1 MNLTSIGIHGFYV
14 KCQKF
19 FHNYL
24 LYLINRYKLGGI
36 QLRFYTKIDIWV
48 HVACLCI
55 CYQTIVFTWFLITQ
69 DTSNLWVGLG
79 TAVGWILSI
88 LLVLPFY
95 VLSYSEIKKDTL
107 VLRLGFLKQAEI
119 PYECILKVA
128 PTTKA
133 FFSFALSY
141 DRLELVCL
149 TPEHGKQTLLI
160 SPKNKEE
167 FIRQLQKKNPK
178 IDTNCPG
185 SGLTVESKS

>member
-1 MNLTSIGIHGFYV
+1 M

-119 PYECILKVA
+119 PDECILKVA

>member
-1 MNLTSIGIHGFYV
+1 M
-14 KCQKF
+14 
-19 FHNYL
+19 
-24 LYLINRYKLGGI
+24 
-36 QLRFYTKIDIWV
+36 
-48 HVACLCI
+48 
-55 CYQTIVFTWFLITQ
+55 
-69 DTSNLWVGLG
+69 
-79 TAVGWILSI
+79 
-88 LLVLPFY
+88 
-95 VLSYSEIKKDTL
+95 
-107 VLRLGFLKQAEI
+107 RLGFLKQAEI